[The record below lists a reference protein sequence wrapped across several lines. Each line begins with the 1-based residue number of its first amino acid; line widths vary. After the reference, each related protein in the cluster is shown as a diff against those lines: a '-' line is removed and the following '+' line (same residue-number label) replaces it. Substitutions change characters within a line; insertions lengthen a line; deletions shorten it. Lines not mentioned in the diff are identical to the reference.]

1 MFIPDDELIAQL
13 RAGSEKAY
21 RQLYMQHYEVLCR
34 ISYGWLRDRF
44 LAEAVVNQLIA
55 DIWEKR
61 ATLLFGGTLRNY
73 LVRAVRNRCI
83 NYLQLEHVRT
93 EIPAAD
99 LHDGTL
105 QLNEPFDEALPHAT
119 LIAGELE
126 ADINKSVAAMAP
138 ECRRVFEL
146 SRFEELSHQQIAEKL
161 NISVNTVKY
170 HIKNALARLRA
181 DLSAY
186 LTTLLLFFFN
196 F

>member
-1 MFIPDDELIAQL
+1 MYSSEDELITQL

-21 RQLYMQHYEVLCR
+21 RQLYHQHYEVMCR
-34 ISYGWLRDRF
+34 IAYGWLHDRH

-73 LVRAVRNRCI
+73 LVRSVRNRCL

-93 EIPAAD
+93 EIPAAA
-99 LHDGTL
+99 LQSESL
-105 QLNEPFDEALPHAT
+105 QLNEPIDEALPYAT

-126 ADINKSVAAMAP
+126 QDIISSVAAMAP

-161 NISVNTVKY
+161 NISINTVKY
-170 HIKNALARLRA
+170 HIKNALTRLRA

-186 LTTLLLFFFN
+186 LTTFLLFFFN